1 MISEVYN
8 MDCMEYMKSIPDKFF
23 DLAVVDPPYGIN
35 APNMT
40 MGSNL
45 NRKHGGY
52 NNESTA
58 QRIKKGRLN
67 QEAGK
72 LKNRALNTMQCDWDF
87 YPPSED
93 YFRELERVS
102 KNRIIWGGNYFQLPP
117 TRGILCWDKM
127 QPWENFSQFEL
138 AWTSFDCPA
147 AIIHLSNTGGANKE
161 IKIHPTQKPIA
172 LYHWVLKKFAKQ
184 GDRILDTHLGSGSSR
199 IAACKMGFDFYATE
213 IDKDYFQ
220 AQEKRFKEEC
230 LGEIDTP
237 KGCLKQMN
245 LFE

>member
-1 MISEVYN
+1 

-35 APNMT
+35 APNMK
-40 MGSNL
+40 MGANL

-52 NNESTA
+52 NSESTA
-58 QRIKKGRLN
+58 QKIKKGRLN
-67 QEAGK
+67 QGSGK
-72 LKNRALNTMQCDWDF
+72 LKDRKLNTMNCDWDF
-87 YPPSED
+87 SPPSED

-102 KNRIIWGGNYFQLPP
+102 KNRIIWGGNYFPLPP
-117 TRGILCWDKM
+117 TRGILCWDKI

-147 AIIHLSNTGGANKE
+147 AIIRLSNTGGANKE
-161 IKIHPTQKPIA
+161 IKIHPTQKPVK
-172 LYHWVLKKFAKQ
+172 LYHWVFKKFAKP
-184 GDRILDTHLGSGSSR
+184 GYKILDTHLGSGSSR
-199 IAACKMGFDFYATE
+199 IAAYKMGFDFYATE
-213 IDKDYFQ
+213 IDKDYYE

-230 LGEIDTP
+230 LGEINTP